1 MRDSSYVGGKTTTNP
16 AADVSALL
24 LEEDV
29 RESFSSQ
36 LSLGFVL
43 GPQERVGADSGGGR
57 RERVT
62 KCMCTTCVSAAAAQ
76 LLTGQR
82 AKTGVRLMAIRLCG
96 IGSAASER

>member
-1 MRDSSYVGGKTTTNP
+1 MGKTTTNP

-24 LEEDV
+24 LDEEMKEDV

-62 KCMCTTCVSAAAAQ
+62 KCMFTTCVSAAAAQ

-96 IGSAASER
+96 LGSAASER